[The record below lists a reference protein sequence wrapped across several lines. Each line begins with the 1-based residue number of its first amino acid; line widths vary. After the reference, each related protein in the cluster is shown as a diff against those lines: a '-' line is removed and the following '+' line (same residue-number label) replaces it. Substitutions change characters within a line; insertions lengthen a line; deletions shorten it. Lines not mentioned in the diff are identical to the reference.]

1 MTGEARADANFD
13 VDLII
18 AVHTPERDI
27 VRAVGSVFAGN
38 RAATRVTI
46 VCHNTPLEPI
56 AKRLGA
62 LAQHSH
68 LRLMELRDGIR
79 SPAGPFNA
87 GLDAATAD
95 YTSVMGSDDELEPG
109 AIDSWLRLARATRAE
124 AVIAR
129 VRHASGAT
137 LPSPP
142 TRPLRSR
149 RLDGVK
155 DRLSYRSAPLGL
167 VSRKAFPELRFTTGV
182 RTGED
187 IGYVA
192 QLWFVAHQV
201 AYDRRGPAY
210 LIHADGAERVTTL
223 APPIADDL
231 EFLEP
236 LLASEAYASL
246 SDAGRASLLTKT
258 VRGSLFGL
266 VQNRPDAASWPLPER
281 TALAAVTTRLRD
293 ELQQTAQGEQALS
306 RADVALLETMQQ
318 PTAPVTELLDRSKRR
333 RAFLTP
339 AAMFPRKLRD
349 VLRRDAPLRFAAATL
364 LSRW

>member
-1 MTGEARADANFD
+1 MTGAQTEATFD

-18 AVHTPERDI
+18 AVHTPERDL
-27 VRAVGSVFAGN
+27 VRAVRSVFAGN
-38 RAATRVTI
+38 DAAIRVTI
-46 VCHNTPLEPI
+46 VCHNTPIEPI
-56 AKRLGA
+56 TKLLGD
-62 LAQHSH
+62 LAQHAH
-68 LRLMELRDGIR
+68 LRLLELRDGIR
-79 SPAGPFNA
+79 SPAGPFNT
-87 GLDAATAD
+87 GLDAATAP

-109 AIDSWLRLARATRAE
+109 AIDSWLRLAQKTGAE

-129 VRHASGAT
+129 VRHASGAA

-142 TRPLRSR
+142 TRPFRSR
-149 RLDGVK
+149 GLDAVK

-167 VSRKAFPELRFTTGV
+167 VSRKAYSDLRFTTGV

-187 IGYVA
+187 IGYVT
-192 QLWFVAHQV
+192 QLWFTASQI

-210 LIHADGAERVTTL
+210 LIHADVAERVTTL

-236 LLASEAYASL
+236 LLASDVYASL

-258 VRGSLFGL
+258 VRGTLFGL
-266 VQNRPDAASWPLPER
+266 VQNRPTADSWPLPER
-281 TALAAVTTRLRD
+281 VALAAVTTRLRD
-293 ELQQTAQGEQALS
+293 ELRQTGLGERALS
-306 RADVALLETMQQ
+306 RADIALLETMQQ
-318 PTAPVTELLDRSKRR
+318 PTVPVAQLLERSKQR

-339 AAMFPRKLRD
+339 AAMCSRRLRD
-349 VLRRDAPLRFAAATL
+349 VLRRDAPIRFAAATL